1 MRDCKYCGRKYERKK
16 QKCRSLRRTFGK
28 CWREDHFSI
37 VCPQQIQPYSKA
49 TFWVWGW
56 TLGSVVPRRSQHCHW
71 QQQMDICGPMGIG
84 NERVKCK
91 INTGSTCSILPRSCL
106 ISNKKNKKQKGNFSP
121 TSSPNWASVLGT
133 ATVCIHNPR
142 NKTRYTEDFVVVK
155 DGFSPLRHTEEKILA
170 EQPTS
175 SRPWAR

>member
-1 MRDCKYCGRKYERKK
+1 MSGRNRSVGRFEGPLASAEGKTTSVLSVHNKYSHIAKQPSESGAERWAL
-16 QKCRSLRRTFGK
+16 SFPEEVNT
-28 CWREDHFSI
+28 
-37 VCPQQIQPYSKA
+37 A
-49 TFWVWGW
+49 TDNNKWIFAA
-56 TLGSVVPRRSQHCHW
+56 
-71 QQQMDICGPMGIG
+71 MGIG
-84 NERVKCK
+84 NETVKCK

-106 ISNKKNKKQKGNFSP
+106 TSNKKNKKQKGNFSP